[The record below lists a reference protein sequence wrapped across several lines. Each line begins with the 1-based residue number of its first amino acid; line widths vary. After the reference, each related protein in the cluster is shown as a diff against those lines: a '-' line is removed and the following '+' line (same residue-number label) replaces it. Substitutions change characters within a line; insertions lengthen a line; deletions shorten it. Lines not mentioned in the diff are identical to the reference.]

1 MKVSVLFRKSVDR
14 GNKSD
19 RFGEELLS
27 RSGVHQELL
36 RVWFLEGS
44 WSLVLSAPLGGEKLL
59 SSDECSHTDGFTGG
73 EGGCCV
79 SFVSSFAFHVTLSI
93 RYISILHL
101 NFFFKGPALF
111 FSPRLLCLYS
121 SCFFAPSALFCQFF
135 PPESRVRE
143 REREGKKEGR
153 KRKYSCENF
162 LDSHQLVSEV

>member
-73 EGGCCV
+73 GGGLLLCFFCFFFCF
-79 SFVSSFAFHVTLSI
+79 SRHFVNTV
-93 RYISILHL
+93 HL
-101 NFFFKGPALF
+101 NTSLEFFF
-111 FSPRLLCLYS
+111 
-121 SCFFAPSALFCQFF
+121 
-135 PPESRVRE
+135 
-143 REREGKKEGR
+143 
-153 KRKYSCENF
+153 
-162 LDSHQLVSEV
+162 